1 MGCFS
6 AILCEDSPDVRES
19 KTVLDSGFHDM
30 DRFRIPTTVFEI
42 VFSGTW
48 IRDSNRQWDSRTPT
62 ALYSGFQGL
71 GFRIPQVKIS
81 KILVSGFPNMGRE
94 DDVYCASVV

>member
-30 DRFRIPTTVFEI
+30 DRFRIPTD
-42 VFSGTW
+42 W
-48 IRDSNRQWDSRTPT
+48 IRNRFQWDLDSGFQSLVGFWIPT
-62 ALYSGFQGL
+62 ALYSGFQGP
-71 GFRIPQVKIS
+71 GFRI
-81 KILVSGFPNMGRE
+81 N
-94 DDVYCASVV
+94 

>member
-48 IRDSNRQWDSRTPT
+48 IRDSNR
-62 ALYSGFQGL
+62 
-71 GFRIPQVKIS
+71 
-81 KILVSGFPNMGRE
+81 
-94 DDVYCASVV
+94 